1 MENGYSMFDGFMPLI
16 KNVTVSA
23 LTNSLA
29 SSGEIVD
36 VHCINIQTVEGHDFV
51 FSMSPHDLH
60 RLNLLIMKTLMID
73 I

>member
-1 MENGYSMFDGFMPLI
+1 MENSYSMFDGFMPLI
-16 KNVTVSA
+16 KNVTVSS

-29 SSGEIVD
+29 SSGELID
-36 VHCINIQTVEGHDFV
+36 VHCIKIQTVEGHDFV
-51 FSMSPHDLH
+51 FSMASHDLY